1 MATDAQQKKLNRLNN
16 YIKKAR
22 KNKGRSRGS
31 RKTQWSKN
39 LIKAQNQLKELRGT
53 IQKEAGATVKN
64 PGGTG
69 PVYRDSKGN
78 VKKPPRSG
86 AVKTKPIPRSKP
98 KPRRTVEDDMVRIS
112 PIERGRGRGFTD
124 EDLQQKVIEPGRG
137 TRPRTGPP
145 PPRQP
150 TADEKARMEEAQD
163 RGTRPRSKYATPEQ
177 IEREAKRVADTP
189 ELQQL
194 QQEAARVANSQ
205 EYKNL
210 EKRLSDSK
218 GQDKE
223 ALKQMERLVQP
234 LNESAKAYQDRQTT
248 QELRERTPQIKS
260 RGGFFPRGNRFK
272 ESDIRTATPGSY
284 ESFKGESVTPPGSKV
299 GDMLGT
305 ISDTLRSIPG
315 KVLDPFGGSQ
325 NAPVEDRSSR
335 RGPTTRDTMS
345 SLSTQED
352 IAGPGAQIPS
362 QTRKTEKATPPVDPN
377 TGNIV
382 GTDIRPDGSKAPSR
396 ASKQGRTASGRAQE
410 TRDPFLDRTTGA
422 DALTG
427 RAAAE
432 RTAAS
437 EQAYGGM
444 GGPAPNQE
452 DFAGHDIV
460 TGGGSNITKEG
471 QERLQESFERLDLYD
486 KPDTSAFP
494 GSGGGAPQP
503 DRETSDP
510 GPVID
515 PTPPTTPTP
524 TPEPDPPE
532 EDIPI
537 GTNPPEE
544 PPEETAP
551 VLDPRNTAERL
562 ASGDIPEAL
571 KPSVATEKIIGEDGK
586 PPEGTVIDE
595 EDITTIDEADVPDVI
610 APDDVVADTVTADT
624 ATAETAVS
632 PGGIEASTYEA
643 QKAADLDPTKAA
655 VGEVSE
661 GAIASPEE
669 IRELSE
675 RAEGETL
682 TDEEMEK
689 VLAKESEFTISDDAF
704 VPSVTGEVADVAP
717 TADAEIQQRKA
728 ILGDDYAEGTAAQ
741 ITDTVSWEIAERRAI
756 KGTAAK
762 SAAIDMVAEV
772 GELPP
777 AITAAIVEDP
787 ATVEA
792 ELDEQPVEVRAA
804 IAALPPEALVSSQME
819 SLLAGMDE
827 GTPPAWA
834 RPAIAAVEQKMAMRG
849 LSTST
854 VGRDALFNS
863 IIQSAMPI
871 AQSNAQALQARAAQN
886 LSNQQQSFVE
896 ESRQRMNLRLAN
908 LANRQTATSQTAQ
921 MSQQMKVLQSQ
932 FDQSAVM
939 QSAADTQQMRMQNL
953 QNLQRTAEINSQQR
967 QQMAIANLS
976 NEQQMEVVNLQLEAD
991 RLKDTQSAENQKRL
1005 QESLIAAQFIT
1016 DNAKLKQD
1024 MEKAN
1029 MSNEQQLHMA
1039 NLLYLNQTE
1048 SENLTARQA
1057 TELANMEKELKTNLT
1072 AADIASTM
1080 NVAQLSA
1087 DQKRAITNAT
1097 MVANVDMAKFDDAQ
1111 KISLSNSK
1119 AMMTMTLA
1127 NLDNE
1132 QQATIA
1138 NATAMANLD
1147 LATVDQ
1153 RTKVAVNN
1161 ANAFLKM
1168 DLANLA
1174 NEQQG
1179 IILDQQNKQ
1188 QKLLADQAAENAARQ
1203 FNAANEQQKDIFNTN
1218 LAKDIEIFNKD
1229 QVNNMERFNTA
1240 ETNKAKAITAGN
1252 KLEAE
1257 KFNADMEASISKFNT
1272 DKDLRRETFNATQ
1285 ENLVVQSNAE
1295 WMRNANLADTAAQNA
1310 NNRQEAAL
1318 SSDLTKAGL
1327 AFLWQE
1333 LRDDAQF
1340 NRQAAENMTDRK
1352 INVINAALSNPEF
1365 MRLDTMKDQ
1374 RETIFAMLDELGL
1387 TT

>member
-16 YIKKAR
+16 YIKKAQ
-22 KNKGRSRGS
+22 KNKRRSRGA

-53 IQKEAGATVKN
+53 IQKESGTVVKN

-98 KPRRTVEDDMVRIS
+98 KPRRTVEDHMVRIS
-112 PIERGRGRGFTD
+112 PIERGTGRGFTD
-124 EDLQQKVIEPGRG
+124 EELERMKEAEERGRAKYQRRQK
-137 TRPRTGPP
+137 
-145 PPRQP
+145 
-150 TADEKARMEEAQD
+150 
-163 RGTRPRSKYATPEQ
+163 TPQ
-177 IEREAKRVADTP
+177 

-210 EKRLSDSK
+210 EQRLADSK

-234 LNESAKAYQDRQTT
+234 LNEASKAYQDRQTT
-248 QELRERTPQIKS
+248 QELRERTPQIQS
-260 RGGFFPRGNRFK
+260 RGGFAAPK
-272 ESDIRTATPGSY
+272 QSDIRTATPGSY

-305 ISDTLRSIPG
+305 IAEGIRSIPG
-315 KVLDPFGGSQ
+315 KVLDPLGGNQ

-335 RGPTTRDTMS
+335 RETTTRDTMS

-352 IAGPGAQIPS
+352 ISGPGAPIPS
-362 QTRKTEKATPPVDPN
+362 QTRKTKKATPPVDPN

-396 ASKQGRTASGRAQE
+396 ASQQGRTASERAQE

-432 RTAAS
+432 REAAS

-444 GGPAPNQE
+444 GGPAPNQG
-452 DFAGHDIV
+452 DFAGEDIV

-503 DRETSDP
+503 DRETSGPDP
-510 GPVID
+510 IID
-515 PTPPTTPTP
+515 PTPPTTP

-551 VLDPRNTAERL
+551 VLDPRETAERL

-595 EDITTIDEADVPDVI
+595 GDISTIDEADVPDVI
-610 APDDVVADTVTADT
+610 APDDVVADTVTADE

-632 PGGIEASTYEA
+632 PGGIEASTYDA
-643 QKAADLDPTKAA
+643 QQVSDLDPTEAA

-704 VPSVTGEVADVAP
+704 VPSVIGEVADVAP
-717 TADAEIQQRKA
+717 TADAELQQRKA
-728 ILGDDYAEGTAAQ
+728 ILGDDYAEGTAAE
-741 ITDTVSWEIAERRAI
+741 ITETVSWKAAQRRAI
-756 KGTAAK
+756 KGTAAV
-762 SAAIDMVAEV
+762 SAAKDMVEEV

-792 ELDEQPVEVRAA
+792 QLDEQPVEVRAA

-908 LANRQTATSQTAQ
+908 LANRQTAASQTAQ

-953 QNLQRTAEINSQQR
+953 QNRQRAAEINAQQV

-991 RLKDTQSAENQKRL
+991 RLKDNQSAENQKRL
-1005 QESLIAAQFIT
+1005 QEHLIAAQFIT
-1016 DNAKLKQD
+1016 DNAKFKQD

-1111 KISLSNSK
+1111 KISLANSK

-1188 QKLLADQAAENAARQ
+1188 QTLLSNQAAENAARQ

-1229 QVNNMERFNTA
+1229 QLNNMERFNTA

-1333 LRDDAQF
+1333 LRDEAQF